1 MSESTLLQ
9 INKANNRICGI
20 DKKFISNYDD
30 YKLLLDEM
38 ICPICLKVLL
48 DPIECN
54 KCQAIICENC
64 FFILKSA
71 DKNCFNEGCK
81 GRGM

>member
-1 MSESTLLQ
+1 MSESSMYQ
-9 INKANNRICGI
+9 VNFAKGRICGI
-20 DKKFISNYDD
+20 DKKFISNYDE

-54 KCQAIICENC
+54 KCE
-64 FFILKSA
+64 
-71 DKNCFNEGCK
+71 
-81 GRGM
+81 